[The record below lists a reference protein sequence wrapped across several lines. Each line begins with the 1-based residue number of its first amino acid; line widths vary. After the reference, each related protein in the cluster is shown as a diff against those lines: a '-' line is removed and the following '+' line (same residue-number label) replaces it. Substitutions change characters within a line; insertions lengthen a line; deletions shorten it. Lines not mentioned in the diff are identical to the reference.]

1 MKKIIALILIL
12 VSLISICSC
21 SKTYEPQESTAEESK
36 TVMTLSIN
44 GKKYD
49 VKYELYRAF
58 FLNYKSEVDGGNAEV
73 WSGENKSEYVDKINS
88 IILDR
93 IVEIY
98 AAFAQCEQIGFN
110 LYSSDVENKIQEN
123 IRISVEGGNY
133 GNATIE
139 GYGSYEKY
147 LAALKAAN
155 LNYSVQVLLFRY
167 AIAIDALDTHY
178 IGTASSDDIDINM
191 TIGNINYTKED
202 VKNFYDS
209 DDCARVL
216 RATYQKIISYT
227 PKESAEKL
235 RDKIYTAAISQ
246 ESIEGKETA
255 VFNAI
260 MSSGNYSNSSE
271 IKNGYVIGKYNLERS
286 YYGAMTEAAFA
297 LSEGEVSECIDI
309 VSDIENSY
317 YIIFKAP
324 KSDAHF
330 EANYEEIKYVYL
342 MNYVGEILHGV
353 EVQLEESVSYT
364 EFYNNISHS
373 EIKM

>member
-73 WSGENKSEYVDKINS
+73 WSGENKSEYVDKINA

-133 GNATIE
+133 GNARTT
-139 GYGSYEKY
+139 GG
-147 LAALKAAN
+147 
-155 LNYSVQVLLFRY
+155 R
-167 AIAIDALDTHY
+167 
-178 IGTASSDDIDINM
+178 
-191 TIGNINYTKED
+191 
-202 VKNFYDS
+202 
-209 DDCARVL
+209 
-216 RATYQKIISYT
+216 
-227 PKESAEKL
+227 
-235 RDKIYTAAISQ
+235 
-246 ESIEGKETA
+246 
-255 VFNAI
+255 
-260 MSSGNYSNSSE
+260 
-271 IKNGYVIGKYNLERS
+271 
-286 YYGAMTEAAFA
+286 
-297 LSEGEVSECIDI
+297 
-309 VSDIENSY
+309 
-317 YIIFKAP
+317 
-324 KSDAHF
+324 
-330 EANYEEIKYVYL
+330 
-342 MNYVGEILHGV
+342 
-353 EVQLEESVSYT
+353 
-364 EFYNNISHS
+364 
-373 EIKM
+373 